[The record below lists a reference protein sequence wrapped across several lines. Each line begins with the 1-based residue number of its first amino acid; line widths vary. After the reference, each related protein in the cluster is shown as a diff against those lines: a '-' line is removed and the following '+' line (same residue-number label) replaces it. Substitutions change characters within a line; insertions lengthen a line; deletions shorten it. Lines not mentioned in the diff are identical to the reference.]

1 MVAEDEE
8 EQVRVTS
15 GVALGPVS
23 KPLLNENSGK
33 KGRCTYIT
41 TEYANR
47 MEHDLKRH
55 ERPEEWLLAM
65 E

>member
-23 KPLLNENSGK
+23 NRCSTKIVEK
-33 KGRCTYIT
+33 KVDIHT
-41 TEYANR
+41 
-47 MEHDLKRH
+47 
-55 ERPEEWLLAM
+55 
-65 E
+65 